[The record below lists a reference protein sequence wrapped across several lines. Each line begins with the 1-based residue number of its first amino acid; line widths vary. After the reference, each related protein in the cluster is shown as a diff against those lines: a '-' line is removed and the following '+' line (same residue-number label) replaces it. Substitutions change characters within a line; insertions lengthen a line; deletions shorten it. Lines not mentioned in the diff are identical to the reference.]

1 MGSMYKPTKVDPNII
16 LKWNKKKSLRFLY
29 KSWKAGLIDEEEYD
43 YLRALVLSQVP
54 SS

>member
-1 MGSMYKPTKVDPNII
+1 MYKPTKIDPNII

-29 KSWKAGLIDEEEYD
+29 KSFKAGLIEEEEYE
-43 YLRALVLSQVP
+43 YLRSLVLSQVP